1 MVDRQPDDVRLR
13 QATMAD
19 VDAIVSVHTQSRER
33 AYRGHLPDGLLHQYS
48 LGDRLAFWRR
58 RLAGDDPHAV
68 TWLAMVGSELAGLC
82 HAGSPQPGP
91 ATDALHIHALYVSPN
106 QQGRGLGRRLL
117 GATTATVA
125 AAGFP
130 RVTLHVYDFNV
141 PAQRFYERLG
151 WERVA
156 TVTLAEWEGR
166 AITGYRYELGLV
178 AVPPVAG
185 RP

>member
-1 MVDRQPDDVRLR
+1 
-13 QATMAD
+13 MAD
-19 VDAIVSVHTQSRER
+19 VEAIVAVHTASRER
-33 AYRGHLPDGLLHQYS
+33 AYRGHLPGALLDQYS

-58 RLAGDDPHAV
+58 RLTGDDPHAV

-106 QQGRGLGRRLL
+106 QQGRGLGRQLL

-125 AAGFP
+125 AAGFAEA
-130 RVTLHVYDFNV
+130 TLHVYDFNV